1 MKKELLFYKIEI
13 LILTGFI
20 IITWIISGLLLMANA
35 SFKETPVSQAD
46 VNAIAGFPVS
56 LLSQD
61 KATAGVVK
69 IKKPVYKTGQN

>member
-20 IITWIISGLLLMANA
+20 IITWIISGLLLTANA
-35 SFKETPVSQAD
+35 AFKETPVSQAD

-61 KATAGVVK
+61 KTTADVVK
-69 IKKPVYKTGQN
+69 IEKPVYKIGQK